1 MKAALVGVSGGDRL
15 YYIVDAEP
23 GEKDGVIER
32 DDGSTVMVNFMS
44 YALKARNLNKMMT
57 TRFHELLWGG
67 PSESNKEIWEQVFV
81 EKSQEIPKEALE
93 GVTVHTSLGK
103 KRKAIS
109 QKNEDAQRFIKSLSN
124 ISVKSCCGEQMVK
137 SIEHKSMR
145 FSSSSERKDAWTAMV
160 ILKQIEG

>member
-15 YYIVDAEP
+15 YYIVDAER

-32 DDGSTVMVNFMS
+32 DDGTTVMVNFMS

-81 EKSQEIPKEALE
+81 EKSQ
-93 GVTVHTSLGK
+93 
-103 KRKAIS
+103 
-109 QKNEDAQRFIKSLSN
+109 
-124 ISVKSCCGEQMVK
+124 
-137 SIEHKSMR
+137 
-145 FSSSSERKDAWTAMV
+145 
-160 ILKQIEG
+160 

>member
-1 MKAALVGVSGGDRL
+1 
-15 YYIVDAEP
+15 
-23 GEKDGVIER
+23 
-32 DDGSTVMVNFMS
+32 
-44 YALKARNLNKMMT
+44 MMT

>member
-15 YYIVDAEP
+15 YYIVDAER
-23 GEKDGVIER
+23 GEKDGIIER
-32 DDGSTVMVNFMS
+32 DDGSTVMVNFIS

-67 PSESNKEIWEQVFV
+67 PSESNKEIWEQVFI

-103 KRKAIS
+103 KRKSIS
-109 QKNEDAQRFIKSLSN
+109 QKNEDAQRFVKSLSN
-124 ISVKSCCGEQMVK
+124 ISFKSCCGEQMVK
-137 SIEHKSMR
+137 SIERKNMI
-145 FSSSSERKDAWTAMV
+145 FSSSIERKAAWAALA
-160 ILKQIEG
+160 ILREIEK

>member
-15 YYIVDAEP
+15 YYIVDAER

-32 DDGSTVMVNFMS
+32 DDGSTIMVNFMS

-57 TRFHELLWGG
+57 TRFHEILWGG

-81 EKSQEIPKEALE
+81 DKSQEIPKEALE
-93 GVTVHTSLGK
+93 GVTVYTSLGK

-109 QKNEDAQRFIKSLSN
+109 QKNDDAKRFIKSVSD
-124 ISVKSCCGEQMVK
+124 ISIKSCCGEQMVK
-137 SIEHKSMR
+137 SIEQKNMR
-145 FSSSSERKDAWTAMV
+145 FSSTEERKSTWIAMSM
-160 ILKQIEG
+160 LREIEE